1 MEHAGPGMRNIEGT
15 LDGSAGRDESHTLH
29 RGLSWK
35 DAFWVTSGVPGGVL
49 FTIGGVSA
57 TVGQPAWAIWV
68 AAVLMGLIQSATY
81 AEISG
86 LFPHKSGGASVYGAM
101 AWVRYSKLIAPVSVW
116 CNWLA
121 WSPMLALG
129 TGLAA
134 SYMLTSLFAPGAA
147 INTWQ
152 LTLLDLGFIKH
163 GLSLRINATFLIATA
178 FLLVTFRL
186 QHGGASKAART
197 QRILGIA
204 SLAPLVIV
212 GVVPFVTG
220 DVPAAHLWPLMPL
233 GHDAQGAVTAAVPG
247 KWNGTGITMAFG
259 AMFLAG
265 WAAYGFETAVC
276 YTREFRDPRRDTAR
290 AIFWSGLLCLFVMTL
305 VPLAFQGV
313 LGTAGMLDP
322 KIVDGTGVGEA
333 MARMVGGS
341 GLVVNLLVIMLVLTI
356 LLIVMTSMMGSS
368 RTLYQASADGWL
380 PRYLSHV
387 NEHGAPTRAMWTDL
401 GFNLILLLMSDY
413 MTVLAISNV
422 CYMIFVFLN
431 LQSGWIHRMDR
442 PKAERPF
449 RCPTWLLAAGALCG
463 YLDLAFIGA
472 GADLQ
477 GVGTMRNGLIAM
489 LLIVPVFLYRH
500 LWQDRGRFPTR
511 MAQDMALQDEAHN
524 TGIRRWLPYG
534 ALVLAVLVVWLSHYL
549 AKPYF

>member
-1 MEHAGPGMRNIEGT
+1 MDQTGLRTRSIEGT
-15 LDGSAGRDESHTLH
+15 ADVAAHEGHSLQ
-29 RGLSWK
+29 RGLTWK

-57 TVGQPAWAIWV
+57 TIGQPAWAVWV
-68 AAVLMGLIQSATY
+68 AAILMGLIQSATY

-101 AWVRYSKLIAPVSVW
+101 AWVRYSKTIAPVSVW

-134 SYMLTSLFAPGAA
+134 NYALSSLYAPDAA
-147 INTWQ
+147 INTWR
-152 LTLLDLGFIKH
+152 LTLLDLGFIKQ
-163 GLSLRINATFLIATA
+163 GLSLRINSTFIVAA
-178 FLLVTFRL
+178 IFLLITFKL
-186 QHGGASKAART
+186 QHSGASKAAKT

-204 SLAPLVIV
+204 SLAPLLIV
-212 GVVPFVTG
+212 GIVPFVTS
-220 DVPAAHLWPLMPL
+220 DVPVAHLWPLMPL
-233 GHDAQGAVTAAVPG
+233 GHDAQGNLTASVFG
-247 KWNGTGITMAFG
+247 SWNGSGITMAFG
-259 AMFLAG
+259 AMFMAG

-276 YTREFRDPRRDTAR
+276 YTREFRNPRTDTVK
-290 AIFWSGLLCLFVMTL
+290 AIFWSGMACLLVMTL

-313 LGTAGMLDP
+313 LGTKGMLDP
-322 KIVDGTGVGEA
+322 KIADGTGVAAA
-333 MARMVGGS
+333 MAHMVGG
-341 GLVVNLLVIMLVLTI
+341 GAIVFDVVVIMLMLTI

-368 RTLYQASADGWL
+368 RTLYQASVDGWL
-380 PRYLSHV
+380 PKYLSHV

-401 GFNLILLLMSDY
+401 GFNLVLLLMSDY
-413 MTVLAISNV
+413 MTVLSISNV

-431 LQSGWIHRMDR
+431 LQSGWIHRLDR
-442 PKAERPF
+442 ADADRPF

-489 LLIVPVFLYRH
+489 LLIVPVFMFRH
-500 LWQDRGRFPTR
+500 YWQDRGRFPAR
-511 MAQDMALQDEAHN
+511 MAQDMEWRGGVRPAGLR
-524 TGIRRWLPYG
+524 GLLPYG
-534 ALVLAVLVVWLSHYL
+534 ALLLAVFVVWFSHYL
-549 AKPYF
+549 AKPFF